1 MSRWDNE
8 GVAYKRTQNWTAL
21 PHGDEFISVVNNFGP
36 MIVKLNYYD
45 EVISFLKVSNEKGE
59 YREVGYFPIEELEE
73 IVGHMKNTMKR
84 RRKQFEESIK

>member
-45 EVISFLKVSNEKGE
+45 EVLEGQQRKGGIQRSWVFPHRRIRGNRWTYEKHDE
-59 YREVGYFPIEELEE
+59 TTPKTV
-73 IVGHMKNTMKR
+73 
-84 RRKQFEESIK
+84 